1 MHSICYAVMTDEE
14 IQEEQYYDLREIF
27 YRTGT
32 SHTGIFDVE
41 NYGTIEAR
49 SQKKR
54 AEASEV
60 AMFVFPLYYLAL
72 ILTMTT
78 VTILTIH
85 QLSEMSRYRQQFT
98 LLRKFGMEPR
108 EMVKAL
114 RAQFAVYYAMPA
126 VPPLFI
132 TVPFILNFENI
143 VEPEIMTG
151 TGGALMILAVTLGLF
166 AAVYAVYI
174 LSAYTGLKRN
184 VLV

>member
-1 MHSICYAVMTDEE
+1 
-14 IQEEQYYDLREIF
+14 
-27 YRTGT
+27 
-32 SHTGIFDVE
+32 
-41 NYGTIEAR
+41 
-49 SQKKR
+49 
-54 AEASEV
+54 
-60 AMFVFPLYYLAL
+60 
-72 ILTMTT
+72 
-78 VTILTIH
+78 
-85 QLSEMSRYRQQFT
+85 
-98 LLRKFGMEPR
+98 
-108 EMVKAL
+108 MVKAL

-174 LSAYTGLKRN
+174 LSADTGLKRN